1 MPACKQAAKQKT
13 KNGLYGGEMKK
24 NSCVKT
30 SIRAIRRNVR
40 ILIMC
45 LLVAVLCL
53 PFWAFGDVS
62 ATNSGLNQIAFLPV
76 QDSYIQHDYPYYDP
90 RHDPSLYNYGGSPFL
105 NTVSSAQS
113 NDPRILVQFDLS
125 SIPQDA
131 GIISAYLK
139 LYCFSGG
146 IWKSIGCYSLTR
158 SWVEGTMNQQK
169 DPPLEVAD
177 GCTWNTY
184 DGIDN
189 WTNPGGDYNDAALLD
204 EVFIADNSDVGWKA
218 WNVTAAV
225 ENWVNRSI
233 PNHGFILTTLVSGN
247 YREARF
253 YSKEYSEPL
262 YWPRLEVVYEIP
274 EESLITDLSVTP
286 EALNPYEDSRVEI
299 SYQLEEESSIQIEI
313 YNPEGEKVKALF
325 EDSDEDGAEIEKPE
339 RQEAGS
345 HSKEWCGVIDFPE
358 MTALNGDKGVLLAPD
373 GEYIIKLI
381 ATSINDDR
389 TDSAEVEVTVE

>member
-1 MPACKQAAKQKT
+1 
-13 KNGLYGGEMKK
+13 MKE
-24 NSCVKT
+24 NCCVKT
-30 SIRAIRRNVR
+30 CVRTIRRNAR

-53 PFWAFGDVS
+53 PFWAFGDIS
-62 ATNSGLNQIAFLPV
+62 ATNSELNQIVLLPA

-90 RHDPSLYNYGGSPFL
+90 KHHPSLYNYGGSPFL
-105 NTVSSAQS
+105 NTVSAAQS
-113 NDPRILVQFDLS
+113 NNPRILVQFDLS
-125 SIPQDA
+125 SIPQNA
-131 GIISAYLK
+131 SITSAYLK

-146 IWKSIGCYSLTR
+146 IWKSIDCYSLTR

-184 DGIDN
+184 DGINN
-189 WTNPGGDYNDAALLD
+189 WANPGGDYNDAALLD
-204 EVFIADNSDVGWKA
+204 EVFIADNFDVGWKA

-225 ENWVNRSI
+225 ENWVNRSM
-233 PNHGFILTTLVSGN
+233 PSHGFILTTLVSGN

-253 YSKEYSEPL
+253 YSKEYSESL

-274 EESLITDLSVTP
+274 EESLIADFSVAP
-286 EALNPYEDSRVEI
+286 EVLNPYEEDSRVEI
-299 SYQLEEESSIQIEI
+299 FYELVEESSIQIEI
-313 YNPEGEKVKALF
+313 DNSEGEKVKALF

-339 RQEAGS
+339 RQGAGS

-358 MTALNGDKGVLLAPD
+358 MAALNGDKGVLLAPD
-373 GEYIIKLI
+373 GEYIIKLSAI
-381 ATSINDDR
+381 SISDDR
-389 TDSAEVEVTVE
+389 TETAEVEVTVE

>member
-1 MPACKQAAKQKT
+1 
-13 KNGLYGGEMKK
+13 MKE
-24 NSCVKT
+24 NYCVKT
-30 SIRAIRRNVR
+30 GVRTIRRNAR

-53 PFWAFGDVS
+53 PFRVFGDVS
-62 ATNSGLNQIAFLPV
+62 ATNSGLNRVAFLPV

-90 RHDPSLYNYGGSPFL
+90 RHHPSLYNYGGSSFL

-125 SIPQDA
+125 SIPQNA
-131 GIISAYLK
+131 TITSAYLK

-146 IWKSIGCYSLTR
+146 IWKSIDCYSLTR

-184 DGIDN
+184 DGINN
-189 WTNPGGDYNDAALLD
+189 WANPGGDYNDAALLD
-204 EVFIADNSDVGWKA
+204 EVFIADSSDVGWKA

-225 ENWVNRSI
+225 ENRVNRSM

-247 YREARF
+247 YRETRF
-253 YSKEYSEPL
+253 YSKEYSESL
-262 YWPRLEVVYEIP
+262 YWPRLDVVYEIP
-274 EESLITDLSVTP
+274 EESLIADLSVSP
-286 EALNPYEDSRVEI
+286 EVLNPYEEDSRVEI
-299 SYQLEEESSIQIEI
+299 FYELVEESSIQIKI
-313 YNPEGEKVKALF
+313 YNSEGEKVKALF

-339 RQEAGS
+339 RQETGS

-358 MTALNGDKGVLLAPD
+358 MAALNGDKGVMLAPD

-381 ATSINDDR
+381 ATSISGDR
-389 TDSAEVEVTVE
+389 TESAEVEVTVE